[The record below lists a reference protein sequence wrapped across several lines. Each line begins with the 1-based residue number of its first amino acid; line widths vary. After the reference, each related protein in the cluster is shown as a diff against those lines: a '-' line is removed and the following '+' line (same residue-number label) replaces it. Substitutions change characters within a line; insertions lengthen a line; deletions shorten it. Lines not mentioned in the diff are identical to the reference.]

1 MYLSRGFTMNQ
12 FVLRNFVVLFVLRGD
27 NLLLPRMTAKTSY
40 PKEKINILL
49 LEGVHPSA
57 VEIFTR
63 EGYGKIETFSKAMGE
78 EELIEK
84 IKGVH
89 VLGIRSKTRVTS
101 EALSHA
107 DKLLSIGAFCIG
119 TNQIDMDESTERGVA
134 VFNSPFS
141 NTRSVAELV
150 IAEIILL
157 LRKAVDKNKNL
168 HNGKWEKSS
177 SGSFEARGKMLGIIG
192 YGHIGSQVS
201 VLAESM
207 GMQVIYYDVVPKL
220 PLGNARQAKSLK
232 DLLNQSDVVTIHVP
246 GHQSTKNMF
255 EASAIA
261 SMKKGA
267 ILINCARGDL
277 VVEDAVQ
284 QALLSGQLGGYG
296 SDVFSSEPE
305 SNEQPFKSV
314 FQNLPNVFLTPHI
327 GGSTMEAQESIG
339 VDVANKLLNYLETGS
354 TVGSLTV
361 PELYLP
367 VQNETHRILHIH
379 KNLPGVLSE
388 MNKIFSDLNVN
399 ILGQYLKTNS
409 QIGYAVMDID
419 NKTSPQVL
427 DALRKVKH
435 TIRVRRLY

>member
-1 MYLSRGFTMNQ
+1 
-12 FVLRNFVVLFVLRGD
+12 
-27 NLLLPRMTAKTSY
+27 MTAAKTSY

-57 VEIFTR
+57 AEIFKQ
-63 EGYGKIETFSKAMGE
+63 EGYTQIESLTRALGGK
-78 EELIEK
+78 ELIEK

-89 VLGIRSKTRVTS
+89 VLGIRSKTQVTS

-107 DKLLSIGAFCIG
+107 DRLLSIGAFCIG
-119 TNQIDMDESTERGVA
+119 TNQIDMGDCTDRGVA

-157 LRKAVDKNKNL
+157 LRRAVDKNINL
-168 HNGKWEKSS
+168 HKGKWEKSS
-177 SGSFEARGKMLGIIG
+177 SGSFEARGKILGIIG

-220 PLGNARQAKSLK
+220 PLGNARKAKSLQ
-232 DLLNQSDVVTIHVP
+232 DLLSQGDVITIHVP
-246 GHQSTKNMF
+246 GLQTTKDMINA
-255 EASAIA
+255 ERIA

-277 VVEDAVQ
+277 VVEEAAQ
-284 QALLSGQLGGYG
+284 TALLNGQLGGYG
-296 SDVFSSEPE
+296 GDVFRSEPE
-305 SNEQPFKSV
+305 SNEQPFISL

-327 GGSTMEAQESIG
+327 GGSTVEAQENIG
-339 VDVANKLLNYLETGS
+339 VDVANKLLNYLDTGS

-361 PELYLP
+361 PDLFLP

-419 NKTSPQVL
+419 HNTPEQVL

-435 TIRVRRLY
+435 TIRVRSLY

>member
-1 MYLSRGFTMNQ
+1 
-12 FVLRNFVVLFVLRGD
+12 
-27 NLLLPRMTAKTSY
+27 MTAAKTSY

-49 LEGVHPSA
+49 LEGVHPSG
-57 VEIFTR
+57 VELFSR
-63 EGYGKIETFSKAMGE
+63 EGYGNVETFSKAMGE
-78 EELIEK
+78 EELIQK

-89 VLGIRSKTRVTS
+89 VLGIRSKTRVTK

-119 TNQIDMDESTERGVA
+119 TNQIDMDDCTDRGVA

-150 IAEIILL
+150 IAEAILL

-168 HNGKWEKSS
+168 HNGKWDKSA
-177 SGSFEARGKMLGIIG
+177 SGSFETRGKTIGIIG

-207 GMQVIYYDVVPKL
+207 GMQVIYYDVIPKL
-220 PLGNARQAKSLK
+220 PLGNARTAKNLESLLK
-232 DLLNQSDVVTIHVP
+232 QSDVVTIHVP
-246 GHQSTKNMF
+246 GMKSTKNMID
-255 EASAIA
+255 AACIA

-267 ILINCARGDL
+267 VLINCARGDL
-277 VVEDAVQ
+277 VVEDAAQ
-284 QALLSGQLGGYG
+284 DALLSGQLGGYG
-296 SDVFSSEPE
+296 GDVFRSEPE
-305 SNEQPFKSV
+305 SNDQPFKSV

-327 GGSTMEAQESIG
+327 GGSTVEAQENIG
-339 VDVANKLLNYLETGS
+339 VDVANKLLSYLDTGS

-399 ILGQYLKTNS
+399 ILGQYLKTNA

-419 NKTSPQVL
+419 NKTSPEVL
-427 DALRKVKH
+427 EALKKVKH
-435 TIRVRRLY
+435 TIRVRSLY